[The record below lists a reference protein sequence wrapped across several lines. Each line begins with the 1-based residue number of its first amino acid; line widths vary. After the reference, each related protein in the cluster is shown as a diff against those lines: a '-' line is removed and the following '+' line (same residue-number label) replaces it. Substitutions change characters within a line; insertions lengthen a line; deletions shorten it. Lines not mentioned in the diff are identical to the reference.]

1 MDKPVIHGWSIDV
14 EDWFHILEYDGA
26 PDPAAWRQQERR
38 VHIGTQRMLDAL
50 DLRGVK
56 ATFFVL
62 GWIAEVAP
70 DLVAEIARRGHDVGS
85 HGHLHRLLQHLG
97 PDEFARDLDLSLAAL
112 SRAAQRD
119 ITCFRAPGFSLS
131 PRETWALP
139 ILASRGITLDS
150 SLFLTDR
157 AHGGFALDR
166 SRPFDIV
173 LGDGRTLLEVP
184 VVPLRVGNQRLAFSG
199 GGYLRILPKP
209 ALQVAFQACELRRT
223 PAIVYLHPRELDPD
237 QPRMPLPWKRRLKYY
252 VGLDG
257 VADKVAMLLDR
268 FRFGTLAQVAASTP
282 RDLPL
287 VVEDGAWQREGQT

>member
-1 MDKPVIHGWSIDV
+1 MTQPVTHGWSIDV
-14 EDWFHILEYDGA
+14 EDWFHILEYDRA
-26 PDPAAWRQQERR
+26 PDPAAWRRLERR
-38 VHIGTQRMLDAL
+38 VQIGTERMLDAL

-85 HGHLHRLLQHLG
+85 HGHMHRLLQHLG
-97 PDEFARDLDLSLAAL
+97 PDDFARDLDQSLVAL
-112 SRAAQRD
+112 SRATRRD
-119 ITCFRAPGFSLS
+119 IMCFRAPGFSLS

-150 SLFLTDR
+150 SFFLTGR
-157 AHGGFALDR
+157 AHGGYPLDR

-184 VVPLRVGNQRLAFSG
+184 VVPLRVGGRELAFSG

-209 ALQVAFQACELRRT
+209 VLQAAFQSCELRRT

-237 QPRMPLPWKRRLKYY
+237 QPRMHLPLARRFKYY

-257 VADKVAMLLDR
+257 VAGKVDLLLDR
-268 FRFGTLAQVAASTP
+268 FHFGTLAHVAARTP

-287 VVEDGAWQREGQT
+287 VLDGVA